1 MIVGFVV
8 VAVEG
13 IGDITATEEAS
24 QLATT
29 GTAHSRR
36 IQGGILADGAPLVTC
51 SLRGLWST
59 SPDKS
64 RQGPC
69 KAEFSY
75 CIHNAVAYVLRP
87 GFSSSSCPHL
97 GQGGQVVFSA
107 FNEIQHVL
115 YGSLGGG
122 VLRLNCS

>member
-36 IQGGILADGAPLVTC
+36 IQGGILADGVSTC
-51 SLRGLWST
+51 LLLT
-59 SPDKS
+59 SM
-64 RQGPC
+64 RVCEG
-69 KAEFSY
+69 
-75 CIHNAVAYVLRP
+75 ITRVLSV
-87 GFSSSSCPHL
+87 SSSHSASRASL
-97 GQGGQVVFSA
+97 ADVFPYH
-107 FNEIQHVL
+107 EE
-115 YGSLGGG
+115 
-122 VLRLNCS
+122 